1 MCTPARSI
9 SYAAC
14 WHEGPLDYRV
24 MIELH
29 VDGDIATLR
38 MAHGKANALDAEL
51 LRALEESLDEVER
64 SPARAVVLTGT
75 GTIFSAGVDL
85 FRVIEGGA
93 SYVTEFFPLLVAA
106 IRRLF
111 LFPRPVVAATNGH
124 AIAGGC
130 ILTAAC
136 DYRIMARG
144 KGRMGVPELLVGVP
158 FPALALEVL
167 RFVAPPQHLH
177 NIIFSGRTFLP
188 AEAAGHGLVDELA
201 EPEELS
207 SRASEVARQLALI
220 PAEAF
225 RMTKMQLRQSSI
237 ERAEGHGAL
246 ADAAAERIWSAA
258 DTHRG
263 IRDYLTRTI
272 GKR

>member
-1 MCTPARSI
+1 
-9 SYAAC
+9 
-14 WHEGPLDYRV
+14 
-24 MIELH
+24 MIEH
-29 VDGDIATLR
+29 DSDDGIATLR

-51 LRALEESLDEVER
+51 LRSLKESLDEVER
-64 SPARAVVLTGT
+64 GPARAVVLTGT
-75 GTIFSAGVDL
+75 GSIFSAGVDL
-85 FRVIEGGA
+85 FRLIDGGP
-93 SYVTEFFPLLVAA
+93 SYVFEFFPLLAAA

-111 LFPRPVVAATNGH
+111 LFPKPLVAATNGH

-136 DYRIMARG
+136 DYRIMAAG
-144 KGRMGVPELLVGVP
+144 KGRIGVPELLVGVP
-158 FPALALEVL
+158 FPAVALEVL
-167 RFVAPPQHLH
+167 RFATPPQHLQ
-177 NIIFSGRTFLP
+177 NIIYSGRTFLP
-188 AEAAGHGLVDELA
+188 EEAVERGLVDEVA

-207 SRASEVARQLALI
+207 CRASDVARQFAGI